1 MQVIGFQN
9 TRYSELS
16 RPKLTCINNPIY
28 EIGEKSMDLLTKL
41 MEQTLEEGEDL
52 HEYIPYEI
60 IWRDSTK

>member
-1 MQVIGFQN
+1 MEKDADLR
-9 TRYSELS
+9 TYLEDWD
-16 RPKLTCINNPIY
+16 C

-52 HEYIPYEI
+52 HENIPYEI